1 MRRRFHGGGLLGA
14 LCGLCVLAG
23 CAPSREV
30 PVSAQSPA
38 LSLSGPQRVVENY
51 LKAATSADGA
61 AMYGL
66 IASSER
72 DDESPKTLG
81 DTARDRYTPS
91 TRWEVLKTEERDST
105 ARVIVDVKGAEVEPN
120 PTTFSLTR
128 EAGEWRII
136 DSPEL
141 HEREKSGRLRIKL

>member
-1 MRRRFHGGGLLGA
+1 LAVAACSLALLVG
-14 LCGLCVLAG
+14 G
-23 CAPSREV
+23 CAPGREA
-30 PVSAQSPA
+30 PVSAQSP
-38 LSLSGPQRVVENY
+38 SLTVSGPRRVVEEY
-51 LKAATSADGA
+51 LKAATSGDGA

-66 IASSER
+66 IATSER
-72 DDESPKTLG
+72 DDESPQTLG

-105 ARVIVDVKGAEVEPN
+105 ARVVVDVKGAEVDPN

-141 HEREKSGRLRIKL
+141 HEREKDDGLRIKL

>member
-1 MRRRFHGGGLLGA
+1 MVRLTAYGGGLAAAACSLTLLLG
-14 LCGLCVLAG
+14 G
-23 CAPSREV
+23 CAPGREA
-30 PVSAQSPA
+30 PVSAQSPV
-38 LSLSGPQRVVENY
+38 LTLSGPQRVVEDY
-51 LKAATSADGA
+51 LKAATSGDGA

-105 ARVIVDVKGAEVEPN
+105 ARVVVDVKGAEVDPN

-128 EAGEWRII
+128 EAGE
-136 DSPEL
+136 
-141 HEREKSGRLRIKL
+141 